1 MNVKKKLDRKLDV
14 MHKCSMLPRKHL
26 RPALLAM
33 SRCVSLL
40 AWLGSASVL
49 AQNSAQTLPQSL
61 PQTTTQTLPD
71 VYQKARVQ
79 DPQFRAAQK
88 ALAAGLE
95 KLPQARAALL
105 PSANLNANKG
115 RQFGDASFSEAPYIQ
130 RDVQSWSW
138 NAQITQPLF
147 RWANWVGWRQAD
159 AQVRQSLM
167 QFALAEQDL
176 MLRCAQAYTDAVLAL
191 QSLEVAKSQV
201 KAMGEQLALSE
212 RTYAVGTGTITDVQ
226 ESRAKLALAQAQK
239 VTADNDVEVKN
250 AELEKLLGEPVALP
264 VMLSVDELT
273 RQAQDVQ
280 ASSKQVV
287 QQLRYW
293 VSAVPQNLQ
302 VQLQEAA
309 LEVARQETAKNQA
322 GHMPT
327 LDLVLGRSG
336 SYNSGTLSSPADIST
351 LTVSNSVSVQLTV
364 PIYSGG
370 GTQSRVRE
378 AVALEEKAREDLI
391 FAQRSAATQVRQA
404 YAGVVNGQAQVE
416 ALQVAV
422 VAGRNAVESNKIGL
436 KIGTRITPDVLTA
449 EQQLF
454 ASLRDLYKARID
466 AAMQSLKLKAAVG
479 QLQPEDLQMTD
490 SALAQALNR

>member
-1 MNVKKKLDRKLDV
+1 MSDKNIWPL
-14 MHKCSMLPRKHL
+14 LPEM
-26 RPALLAM
+26 PVQSVFLLLFHGAG
-33 SRCVSLL
+33 VVASLC
-40 AWLGSASVL
+40 GGC
-49 AQNSAQTLPQSL
+49 AQAQLLPQTFPETLIQSL
-61 PQTTTQTLPD
+61 PQTLPE

-88 ALAAGLE
+88 ALVAGLE

-176 MLRCAQAYTDAVLAL
+176 MLRSAQAYTDAVLAL

-201 KAMGEQLALSE
+201 KAMGEQLALAE
-212 RTYAVGTGTITDVQ
+212 RTYAVGTGTITDVH
-226 ESRAKLALAQAQK
+226 ESRAKLALAQAQN

-250 AELEKLLGEPVALP
+250 AELEKLLGEPVVLP
-264 VMLSVDELT
+264 IMLSVDELT

-280 ASSKQVV
+280 ASSKLEVK
-287 QQLRYW
+287 QLRHW
-293 VSAVPQNLQ
+293 VGAVPQNLQ

-309 LEVARQETAKNQA
+309 LEVARQETAKNHA

-404 YAGVVNGQAQVE
+404 YAGVVNSQAQVE

-422 VAGRNAVESNKIGL
+422 VAGKNAVESNKIGL

-479 QLQPEDLQMTD
+479 QLQPEDLHLTD
-490 SALAQALNR
+490 SALTQALNR

>member
-1 MNVKKKLDRKLDV
+1 MKDRSLNPGAQ
-14 MHKCSMLPRKHL
+14 MLVL
-26 RPALLAM
+26 GLCLGMAL
-33 SRCVSLL
+33 SLSSGF
-40 AWLGSASVL
+40 AG
-49 AQNSAQTLPQSL
+49 AQPGPLSL
-61 PQTTTQTLPD
+61 NE
-71 VYQKARVQ
+71 VYQKARLQ

-115 RQFGDASFSEAPYIQ
+115 RQFGDTSFSEAPYIQ
-130 RDVQSWSW
+130 RDVQSTTWT
-138 NAQITQPLF
+138 AQITQPLF
-147 RWANWVGWRQAD
+147 RWNHWVGWRQAN

-176 MLRCAQAYTDAVLAL
+176 MLRSAQAYIDAVLAS

-201 KAMGEQLALSE
+201 KAMGEQLALAE

-239 VTADNDVEVKN
+239 IAADNDVELKN
-250 AELEKLLGEPVALP
+250 AELEKLLGEPVLLPATLP
-264 VMLSVDELT
+264 VEDIP
-273 RQAQDVQ
+273 RAAKNGQ
-280 ASSKQVV
+280 ASANRDVE
-287 QQLRYW
+287 QLRYW
-293 VSAVPQNLQ
+293 VGAVSQNLQ
-302 VQLQEAA
+302 VQLQEAT
-309 LEVARQETAKNQA
+309 LEVAQQETARNQA

-336 SYNSGTLSSPADIST
+336 SYNSGTLSSPADVST
-351 LTVSNSVSVQLTV
+351 LTASNSVSVQLTV

-370 GTQSRVRE
+370 ATQSRVRE

-391 FAQRSAATQVRQA
+391 FAQRNAATQVRQA
-404 YAGVVNGQAQVE
+404 YAGVVNGRAQVE

-479 QLQPEDLQMTD
+479 QLQPEDLQLTD
-490 SALAQALNR
+490 SALAQASNR